1 MFAPPNTF
9 SRREVGWGVTRL
21 ALTVDLAGDPGDVDV
36 LVDALAPEHAE
47 EFPGVETGVRR
58 LDPERARFTYASE
71 KVTDLRAAANA
82 HLRWVR
88 TVEDTL
94 DVDAQPADPEVH

>member
-1 MFAPPNTF
+1 M
-9 SRREVGWGVTRL
+9 SRL
-21 ALTVDLAGDPGDVDV
+21 ALTVDLAGDPEDVDV

-47 EFPGVETGVRR
+47 DFPGVDTGITR
-58 LDPERARFTYASE
+58 LEPGRARFECAAE

-88 TVEDTL
+88 TIEDTL
-94 DVDAQPADPEVH
+94 DVDAQPTDPEVH